1 MPQQGGAR
9 ADGNRPMATG
19 AATPPEASPLI
30 ELPGCALGMEHRR
43 TPLVEPASVQ
53 ALGPLCE
60 LLTEQAGADGQ
71 RLFPVIAIAR

>member
-1 MPQQGGAR
+1 MRALIVPQQGEPELTAIGRWRLAR
-9 ADGNRPMATG
+9 QHRQRPAL
-19 AATPPEASPLI
+19 LI

-71 RLFPVIAIAR
+71 RLFP